1 MNFIKDDFLNYKFN
15 ISFDVILSLAN
26 HSTFDEGIK
35 DTSAY
40 FDKIHSLLNKNGIL
54 IIESHNPLFEKSETY
69 LNIINN
75 LENFYEVVKSG
86 KYDFGNFYDKNRIFH
101 ILKKK

>member
-1 MNFIKDDFLNYKFN
+1 MDRYN
-15 ISFDVILSLAN
+15 
-26 HSTFDEGIK
+26 
-35 DTSAY
+35 
-40 FDKIHSLLNKNGIL
+40 
-54 IIESHNPLFEKSETY
+54 NPLFEKSEIY